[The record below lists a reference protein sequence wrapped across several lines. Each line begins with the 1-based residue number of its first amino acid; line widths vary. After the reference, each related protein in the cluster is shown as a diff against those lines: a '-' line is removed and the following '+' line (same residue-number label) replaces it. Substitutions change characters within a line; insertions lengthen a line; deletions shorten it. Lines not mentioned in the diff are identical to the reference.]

1 MLIHPNNA
9 YKIHEVG
16 SIKLRLYVVQY
27 VPNLKKNLISLET
40 LESKGFKIIMAGGV
54 IKIVLGALTVMKGT
68 HMVICNFLQ
77 GNTIAGGD
85 QQPRINFPVKFLI
98 PESSGI

>member
-1 MLIHPNNA
+1 
-9 YKIHEVG
+9 
-16 SIKLRLYVVQY
+16 
-27 VPNLKKNLISLET
+27 
-40 LESKGFKIIMAGGV
+40 MAGGV

-85 QQPRINFPVKFLI
+85 QQPRINFLVKFLI
-98 PESSGI
+98 PESSAI